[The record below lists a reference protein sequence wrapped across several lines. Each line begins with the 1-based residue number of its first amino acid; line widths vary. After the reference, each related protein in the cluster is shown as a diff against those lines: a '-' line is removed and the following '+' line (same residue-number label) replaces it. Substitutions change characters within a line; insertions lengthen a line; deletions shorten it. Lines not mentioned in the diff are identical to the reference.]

1 MYTTL
6 GELFNLSLSFIICKR
21 DDNTICLTVM
31 YEDETREYIQSIY
44 ITWQILSTQQNV
56 ISIVRI

>member
-1 MYTTL
+1 MYTL

>member
-1 MYTTL
+1 MHTTL